1 MALQLHYLKK
11 QKIHEK
17 QMQNNKKEIDNSQMA
32 KKASLMNMIIDGHF
46 CFTSFPNHIQ
56 VIDIC
61 TVLLNGLFN

>member
-1 MALQLHYLKK
+1 
-11 QKIHEK
+11 
-17 QMQNNKKEIDNSQMA
+17 MQNNKKEIDNSQMA